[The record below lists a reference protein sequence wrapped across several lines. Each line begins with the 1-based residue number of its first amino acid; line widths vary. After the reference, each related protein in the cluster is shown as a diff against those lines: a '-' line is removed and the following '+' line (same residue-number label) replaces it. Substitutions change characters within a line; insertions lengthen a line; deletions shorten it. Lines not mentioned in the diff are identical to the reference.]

1 MTNKAGDDGQS
12 SPALCA
18 WWLGARIGSSRPVGG
33 AAGLLEGVGDEVGDV
48 LGVGLEEVVVCVGQ
62 GVDDVAAALGQA
74 GHGGVV
80 RCVCGRSGP
89 RNRAGNGSEQAAA
102 PRDH

>member
-18 WWLGARIGSSRPVGG
+18 WWLGARIGPSRPVGG

-48 LGVGLEEVVVCVGQ
+48 VGFAFGAFVVVV
-62 GVDDVAAALGQA
+62 
-74 GHGGVV
+74 
-80 RCVCGRSGP
+80 
-89 RNRAGNGSEQAAA
+89 
-102 PRDH
+102 